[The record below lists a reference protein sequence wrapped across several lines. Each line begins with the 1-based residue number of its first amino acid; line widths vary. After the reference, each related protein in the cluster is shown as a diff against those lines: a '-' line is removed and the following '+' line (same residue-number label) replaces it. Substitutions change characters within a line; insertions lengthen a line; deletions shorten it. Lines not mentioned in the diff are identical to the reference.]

1 MAHLKCLL
9 SSLHA
14 SGLNNV
20 PMYRISNGR
29 SKINLFSVKQYIN
42 INIAHESIK
51 MVTISINLPSCSPFV
66 SYDDV
71 SASSVVHG
79 DYKKSTNYIEE
90 EDVTFNKERSE
101 VEESRD
107 GDDDLYIATAISMGT
122 DCKTKTLRE
131 SLVYD
136 NKEDANE
143 KVLSLQKGDTKSLSQ
158 SSRSSIKR
166 DAIKLKSKSS
176 INESSPSE
184 SIVDKTTR
192 NVSDDC
198 SSMLDGS
205 VNNVT
210 PKKVNH
216 VFELCESCKFGKIYM
231 ICSPDLY
238 LTSHEHRQDIG
249 SNQGHDYLSQ
259 AS

>member
-1 MAHLKCLL
+1 
-9 SSLHA
+9 
-14 SGLNNV
+14 
-20 PMYRISNGR
+20 
-29 SKINLFSVKQYIN
+29 
-42 INIAHESIK
+42 

-66 SYDDV
+66 SYDDI

-143 KVLSLQKGDTKSLSQ
+143 KVLYLQKGDTKSLSQ
-158 SSRSSIKR
+158 SSRSRSSIKR
-166 DAIKLKSKSS
+166 DAIKLKPKSS
-176 INESSPSE
+176 INEPSPSE
-184 SIVDKTTR
+184 SIVDKTTM
-192 NVSDDC
+192 NVFDDC

-210 PKKVNH
+210 PIKVNH
-216 VFELCESCKFGKIYM
+216 DVFELCESCKFGKI
-231 ICSPDLY
+231 
-238 LTSHEHRQDIG
+238 
-249 SNQGHDYLSQ
+249 
-259 AS
+259 

>member
-1 MAHLKCLL
+1 
-9 SSLHA
+9 
-14 SGLNNV
+14 
-20 PMYRISNGR
+20 
-29 SKINLFSVKQYIN
+29 
-42 INIAHESIK
+42 

-79 DYKKSTNYIEE
+79 DYKKSTNKNEK
-90 EDVTFNKERSE
+90 EDATLHKERSE
-101 VEESRD
+101 VELVEESRD
-107 GDDDLYIATAISMGT
+107 DDDDLYIATAISMGT

-136 NKEDANE
+136 NKDDANE

-166 DAIKLKSKSS
+166 ELKSKSS

-192 NVSDDC
+192 NVFDDC

-216 VFELCESCKFGKIYM
+216 VFELCESCKFGKIYGY
-231 ICSPDLY
+231 SPDLY
-238 LTSHEHRQDIG
+238 LTLNIDNTLDQSSI
-249 SNQGHDYLSQ
+249 
-259 AS
+259 

>member
-1 MAHLKCLL
+1 
-9 SSLHA
+9 
-14 SGLNNV
+14 
-20 PMYRISNGR
+20 
-29 SKINLFSVKQYIN
+29 
-42 INIAHESIK
+42 

-158 SSRSSIKR
+158 SSGRSIKR
-166 DAIKLKSKSS
+166 DPIKLKSKSS
-176 INESSPSE
+176 TNESSPSE

-192 NVSDDC
+192 NVSLDDC
-198 SSMLDGS
+198 SSMLDES

-231 ICSPDLY
+231 ICSSDLY